1 MHRCSDKIRKHVDRI
16 MHLMPLAIIMRS
28 PVTCRNGRS
37 MLPSYGILIVKFCD
51 FHVNISSLP
60 MIVVHTTG

>member
-1 MHRCSDKIRKHVDRI
+1 LPFISSMHRCSDKIRKHVDRI

-37 MLPSYGILIVKFCD
+37 MLLHMVF
-51 FHVNISSLP
+51 SS
-60 MIVVHTTG
+60 